1 MAAPH
6 PRPPQG
12 SATPTAAPVAPPAA
26 PLATAAATPA
36 KRWAPNIP
44 GSLTRALCRR
54 FGVDGLTAMR
64 IALLYGDMEWLAAG
78 ATSLRYSAS
87 DYARRQAVHR
97 HTVHADLRRL
107 EAIGAI
113 GVSYDHCNGAVLQLH
128 GLGCLGD
135 SNLNLDGPPP
145 TPRRCER
152 QLRRCERQPWRSER
166 QAPCRSEHQPPGD
179 QIDRGLSMGATTLE
193 KGLKIRE
200 KKKREEGIKEQESLQ
215 ASSAHQ
221 PQTSTNA
228 AVLRQAQ
235 PGDPPSS
242 PHDPAALLAGLLE
255 IFRRAAPSEWPAPR
269 GLTLTPGRRS
279 RLLNALAHA
288 GSVQALERQLQ
299 TALEHI
305 PPWFR
310 GTYPTRPDGS
320 RRPSHQFFDL
330 LFRAAAA
337 ERDGGPEAWH
347 LFAWSEAALQRPATN
362 DTNPA
367 VDPATEPP
375 GQAAE
380 LERARQLFYWDTHH
394 WCGIGIAALE
404 LTLAEKRRLTALLE
418 ASGYGLAGTAAR
430 QYAEPSGAGTDPAR
444 ALPLWLSGG
453 EPPGVTSLRP
463 RPLVAIAGQP

>member
-1 MAAPH
+1 
-6 PRPPQG
+6 
-12 SATPTAAPVAPPAA
+12 
-26 PLATAAATPA
+26 
-36 KRWAPNIP
+36 
-44 GSLTRALCRR
+44 
-54 FGVDGLTAMR
+54 
-64 IALLYGDMEWLAAG
+64 
-78 ATSLRYSAS
+78 
-87 DYARRQAVHR
+87 
-97 HTVHADLRRL
+97 
-107 EAIGAI
+107 
-113 GVSYDHCNGAVLQLH
+113 
-128 GLGCLGD
+128 
-135 SNLNLDGPPP
+135 
-145 TPRRCER
+145 
-152 QLRRCERQPWRSER
+152 
-166 QAPCRSEHQPPGD
+166 
-179 QIDRGLSMGATTLE
+179 MGATTLE
-193 KGLKIRE
+193 KDLKIRE
-200 KKKREEGIKEQESLQ
+200 KNKKEEGIKEQAPLQ

-221 PQTSTNA
+221 PPTSTNA
-228 AVLRQAQ
+228 AVLPRPQ
-235 PGDPPSS
+235 PGDPPRS

-279 RLLNALAHA
+279 RLLNALDHA

-375 GQAAE
+375 GQAAD

-453 EPPGVTSLRP
+453 RPPVHLT
-463 RPLVAIAGQP
+463 VNAGQP

>member
-1 MAAPH
+1 
-6 PRPPQG
+6 
-12 SATPTAAPVAPPAA
+12 
-26 PLATAAATPA
+26 
-36 KRWAPNIP
+36 
-44 GSLTRALCRR
+44 
-54 FGVDGLTAMR
+54 
-64 IALLYGDMEWLAAG
+64 
-78 ATSLRYSAS
+78 
-87 DYARRQAVHR
+87 
-97 HTVHADLRRL
+97 
-107 EAIGAI
+107 
-113 GVSYDHCNGAVLQLH
+113 
-128 GLGCLGD
+128 
-135 SNLNLDGPPP
+135 
-145 TPRRCER
+145 
-152 QLRRCERQPWRSER
+152 
-166 QAPCRSEHQPPGD
+166 
-179 QIDRGLSMGATTLE
+179 
-193 KGLKIRE
+193 
-200 KKKREEGIKEQESLQ
+200 
-215 ASSAHQ
+215 
-221 PQTSTNA
+221 
-228 AVLRQAQ
+228 
-235 PGDPPSS
+235 
-242 PHDPAALLAGLLE
+242 LLE

>member
-1 MAAPH
+1 
-6 PRPPQG
+6 
-12 SATPTAAPVAPPAA
+12 
-26 PLATAAATPA
+26 
-36 KRWAPNIP
+36 
-44 GSLTRALCRR
+44 
-54 FGVDGLTAMR
+54 MR

-152 QLRRCERQPWRSER
+152 QPRRWERQPWRSER

-200 KKKREEGIKEQESLQ
+200 KKKREEGIKEQAPLQ

-221 PQTSTNA
+221 PPPPTNA
-228 AVLRQAQ
+228 AVLSQAQ

-242 PHDPAALLAGLLE
+242 PHDPAALLTGLLE

-279 RLLNALAHA
+279 RLLHALAHA

-375 GQAAE
+375 EQAAE
-380 LERARQLFYWDTHH
+380 LKRARQLFYWDTHH

-453 EPPGVTSLRP
+453 EQQGATSSRP
-463 RPLVAIAGQP
+463 RPLTAHAGQP